1 MNRHLKKIKSI
12 YFYDKKNTKFVLD
25 KIDKISNGIIVF
37 YNPECIGI
45 MNSTLEMFDEE
56 STVALYELFNK
67 KQINEISGKIA
78 SKKIKQVIFS
88 TMAFGY
94 KELAENIYQKNS
106 KIKIK
111 FLWHGSHSLF
121 VNPNEQRFLENI
133 LELSKRKIVSSIGF
147 LKESMANCYK
157 EKGYNS
163 YFVMNDVSVVNKENY
178 VFTNN
183 DEKDIRIG
191 IYSSGDRWEKNT
203 YNQLSACA
211 MVKDAKIDMIP
222 KTNLAISF
230 CKLMGIKF
238 QDDSQNIAVKREQLL
253 ERMAKNTVN
262 LYVTFTECAPMIP
275 LESLEVGVPCIIGNN
290 THYFRGTNLQ
300 EYLVVKEEDS
310 IDEIFEKINLCV
322 GKKDEIIKS
331 YKEWKKV
338 YSKQAKE
345 SVINFLNS

>member
-12 YFYDKKNTKFVLD
+12 YFYDKKNTKSILD
-25 KIDKISNGIIVF
+25 KIEENKSGIIVF

-45 MNSTLEMFDEE
+45 MNSTLEMFDKE
-56 STVALYELFNK
+56 STIALYELFNK
-67 KQINEISGKIA
+67 KQINEVSDKIV
-78 SKKIKQVIFS
+78 SKKVKQVIFS

-94 KELAENIYQKNS
+94 KELAESIYDKNP

-133 LELSKRKIVSSIGF
+133 LELSKRNIVSSIGF

-163 YFVMNDVSVVNKENY
+163 YFVMNDVSVDNKENY
-178 VFTNN
+178 VSNS
-183 DEKDIRIG
+183 DKDIKIG

-211 MVKDAKIDMIP
+211 MVKDAKIDMVP

-238 QDDSQNIAVKREQLL
+238 QDDTQDFAVNREQLL
-253 ERMAKNTVN
+253 ARMAKNTVN

-290 THYFRGTNLQ
+290 THYFKGTNLQ

-310 IDEIFEKINLCV
+310 IDEIFEKINLCIE
-322 GKKDEIIKS
+322 KRDEIIKS
-331 YKEWKKV
+331 YKEWKNV